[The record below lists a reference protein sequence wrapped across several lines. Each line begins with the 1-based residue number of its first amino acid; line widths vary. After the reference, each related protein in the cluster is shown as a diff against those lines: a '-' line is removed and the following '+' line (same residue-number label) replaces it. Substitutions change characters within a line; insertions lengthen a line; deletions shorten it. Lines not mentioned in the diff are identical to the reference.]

1 MLANKRRGGFTLIE
15 VLIVVVIMAVLAAT
29 IIPQFSTSAS
39 DARES
44 NMKFNLQSLRTQLEL
59 YKLHHGGSYPAGTND
74 LEQLTKATDA
84 TGAVSTSGLPDA
96 THPYGPYVSGGEM
109 PAQPISGLNTVA
121 LDAGAAGT
129 TPTATAAPG
138 GGWIYRAASG
148 EIFID
153 HPDYVTE

>member
-1 MLANKRRGGFTLIE
+1 MLAKTRRGGFTLIE

-59 YKLHHGGSYPAGTND
+59 YKLHHGGSYPDGTNN

-84 TGAVSTSGLPDA
+84 AGNVSTNGLPDS
-96 THPYGPYVSGGEM
+96 THTLGPYINGEL
-109 PAQPISGLNTVA
+109 PAQPISGLNTVQ

-129 TPTATAAPG
+129 PPTATAAPG
-138 GGWIYRAASG
+138 GGWIYRASTG
-148 EIFID
+148 EIWID
-153 HPDYVTE
+153 HPDHINE